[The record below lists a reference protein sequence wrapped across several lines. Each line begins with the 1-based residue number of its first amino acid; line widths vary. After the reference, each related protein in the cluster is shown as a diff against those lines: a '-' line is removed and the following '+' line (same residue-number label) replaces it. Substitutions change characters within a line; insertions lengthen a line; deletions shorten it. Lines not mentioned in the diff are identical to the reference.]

1 MKRYD
6 WRNVAL
12 TMLIFFSLVL
22 SYAVITGVCK

>member
-12 TMLIFFSLVL
+12 TMLIFFVIVL
-22 SYAVITGVCK
+22 SYAVITGVE

>member
-12 TMLIFFSLVL
+12 TMLIFFALVL